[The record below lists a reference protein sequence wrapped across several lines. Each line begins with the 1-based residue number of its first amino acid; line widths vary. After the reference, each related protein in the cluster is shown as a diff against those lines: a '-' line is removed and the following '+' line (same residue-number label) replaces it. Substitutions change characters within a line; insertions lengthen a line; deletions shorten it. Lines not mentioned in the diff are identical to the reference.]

1 MNSTQSSID
10 RIRRTRKTGAEMMAD
25 LERAPWTLNPH
36 HTVTIPHA
44 PGATDVPMPQGNAR
58 PPHLDVADGA
68 LSSMEEEAEAS
79 MEDGSGSAFKQHQYL
94 TTDPYGAE
102 VMEGVR
108 NQYMNPSV
116 AGEDRLRR
124 DNWER
129 TETGLSS
136 QEWDSK
142 GLGMSGQERM
152 AAIAQQRI
160 ADDQAKF
167 DANAAI
173 EERRRPVREQSD
185 REFAEWEAGKQGR
198 IDAAAKERE
207 AFHNERRAKKTQQDA
222 ADSDA
227 ALNAKLTAD
236 TTPAPN
242 FTFDPVQRQANLVA
256 NEENLEVERAAET
269 DQELFDHDFGN
280 LPVEA
285 TPMEAP
291 LPGEE
296 TLPPSVAGWAQR
308 RAERGQGGTNAL
320 KAAYHREV
328 PEDARSGGIS
338 FENWLVQKG
347 IRADMPVQEATPIL
361 NRLVP
366 MDSQHVERRR
376 DQFVETFM
384 GRYADELAKRG
395 ISEAQIRSL
404 YDEGVKNDKSGDPI
418 MAGTRAVNGALK
430 GSLKAQKSQQLA
442 MNVRKRGDQQNRA
455 RSFGVPMG
463 AVQFFDSL
471 QEAKTP
477 AERANV
483 LMLAHRS
490 QPMMGWDKMAAMLMK
505 GEIDNDAL
513 SQWAGRFGSPQEQQT
528 PMDKI
533 AGNAAA
539 ITDNFGNPGWE
550 DQARSH
556 ATSVR
561 GQGAKPPEIEGDI
574 KQFAVNG
581 TRKIL
586 MSGGSLTPEQKVAA
600 QKAFDS
606 SSIAAFAGQLGLK
619 PDDERLPKMYYD
631 IFDRAPPASW
641 FGAPGRALAAGA
653 TAISDGIRSIIGT
666 FGKPMPPAV
675 WAGAPDSSLKG
686 PNPFD

>member
-25 LERAPWTLNPH
+25 LEQAPWTMYGPH
-36 HTVTIPHA
+36 HTVTTPHA
-44 PGATDVPMPQGNAR
+44 PGATDVPLPAAEGPTWPAFEPDR
-58 PPHLDVADGA
+58 RAADA
-68 LSSMEEEAEAS
+68 AMYPEAEHTPGEESTHKQHKFLGNVANGS
-79 MEDGSGSAFKQHQYL
+79 VGVDYRRSLEEDGLDDPLEQDSQY
-94 TTDPYGAE
+94 
-102 VMEGVR
+102 
-108 NQYMNPSV
+108 
-116 AGEDRLRR
+116 R
-124 DNWER
+124 DQS
-129 TETGLSS
+129 GLSQ
-136 QEWDSK
+136 QEWESS
-142 GLGMSGQERM
+142 GGMSGQERM
-152 AAIAQQRI
+152 AVIAQQRV
-160 ADDQAKF
+160 ANDQAKF
-167 DANAAI
+167 DKNAAI

-185 REFAEWEAGKQGR
+185 RDFAEWEAGKQGR

-207 AFHNERRAKKTQQDA
+207 AFHNERRAKKAQQDA

-242 FTFDPVQRQANLVA
+242 FAFDPVQKRANIFA
-256 NEENLEVERAAET
+256 DQENLDVKEAAER

-366 MDSQHVERRR
+366 MDSRHVENRR

-395 ISEAQIRSL
+395 ISEAQVRSL

-430 GSLKAQKSQQLA
+430 GSLKAQKSQQIA
-442 MNVRKRGDQQNRA
+442 MNVRKHFDQQSRA
-455 RSFGVPMG
+455 RSFGVPIG

-539 ITDNFGNPGWE
+539 ITDNFGHPGWE

-556 ATSVR
+556 STSVR
-561 GQGAKPPEIEGDI
+561 GQGAKPPEVEADI

-600 QKAFDS
+600 QKAFDG
-606 SSIAAFAGQLGLK
+606 SSIAAFANQLGLK

-653 TAISDGIRSIIGT
+653 TAISDGIRSLIGT

-675 WAGAPDSSLKG
+675 WAGAPDSALKG